1 MDNEQARL
9 ILSAYRHTGE
19 DASDPFFAEALEQVR
34 VDPEL
39 ARWFADERQFDQSMT
54 KALRAQ
60 EPPEQLRQTL
70 LLGNKVVS
78 LHRRRPL
85 WAQPV
90 SWLSLAAA
98 MALFLGLGI
107 LFQQSRQPS
116 LTGSQ
121 FAREIIEMA
130 ESGKITL
137 GKMGGST
144 EELNSWLATRGSP
157 HDFTIP
163 ASLRG
168 YPGVGCQT
176 FVVNGAKVSL
186 MCFMLGKDQMVHLV
200 VVDEGALKDAPGK
213 IPSIIRE
220 HDKVAATWSA
230 GGKTYLL
237 VGMNVSEETL
247 RRLI

>member
-19 DASDPFFAEALEQVR
+19 DASDPFFAEALEQAR

-39 ARWFADERQFDQSMT
+39 ARWFAEERRFDQSMT
-54 KALRAQ
+54 KTLRAQ
-60 EPPEQLRQTL
+60 EPPEHLRQTL

-78 LHRRRPL
+78 LHQKRPL

-90 SWLSLAAA
+90 TWFALAAA
-98 MALFLGLGI
+98 LAIFLGLGI
-107 LFQQSRQPS
+107 LSHQSRQPS
-116 LTGSQ
+116 LGE
-121 FAREIIEMA
+121 FAREIIGLA

-137 GKMGGST
+137 GKMGNNPDD
-144 EELNSWLATRGSP
+144 LKSWLATHGSP

-163 ASLRG
+163 AGLRG

-176 FVVNGAKVSL
+176 YVVNGAKVSL
-186 MCFMLGKDQMVHLV
+186 MCFMLGKDQMVHLF
-200 VVDEGALKDAPGK
+200 VVDENALKDAPGTT
-213 IPSIIRE
+213 PSFMRE
-220 HDKVAATWSA
+220 HGKVAATWSA

-237 VGMNVSEETL
+237 MGMNVSEESL